1 MLIGFIV
8 VIVMIL
14 VIVGLMAT
22 GNSGG
27 GTGVNQTKATK
38 VVTEIGTLAQSVSFY
53 KTTTAAGDLAG
64 LTSQKAIDLLGNS
77 YSADATGYTDKA
89 DLDIDGNT
97 STVIPTTTSQA
108 DSSVKYAFTISHDSN
123 SDGTYNDP
131 DTSKLR
137 INVLLGGTD
146 ADLVNVVGDTI
157 VSKLGGGAADG
168 SVSVGNMS
176 VQTAA
181 QGTAGTWAAGD
192 ILAVVVQ

>member
-64 LTSQKAIDLLGNS
+64 LTSKKAIDLLGDS
-77 YSADATGYTDKA
+77 YKPNDTGYKDEY
-89 DLDIDGNT
+89 DLNKNGATNDVID
-97 STVIPTTTSQA
+97 TTTSQA
-108 DSSVKYAFTISHDSN
+108 DSSVKYAFTIDN
-123 SDGTYNDP
+123 TPGAV

-137 INVLLGGTD
+137 INVLLGGSDTALD
-146 ADLVNVVGDTI
+146 QVIGDTI

-168 SVSVGNMS
+168 NKSTGNMS

-181 QGTAGTWAAGD
+181 QKTAGTWAAGD